1 MKRTVKEIF
10 KSNLKG
16 KNFMTP
22 DIIKY
27 GESGAYIYELSEGRF
42 MNSKMYGVTVLTRRG
57 ERTELDNSF
66 FDLEEAKAYIET
78 LKMVKQ

>member
-1 MKRTVKEIF
+1 MRRTVKEIF

-27 GESGAYIYELSEGRF
+27 GESGTYIYELSEGRF
-42 MNSKMYGVTVLTRRG
+42 MDTKMYGVTVLTRRG
-57 ERTELDNSF
+57 ERTELDKCFS
-66 FDLEEAKAYIET
+66 DLEEAKTYIET
-78 LKMVKQ
+78 LKEV